1 MAVGWRLG
9 VPWARAPRSGCSSRR
24 STWVADRRFHAGTS
38 DERPQRHPRKS
49 RAHSPQVTG
58 SSRVSERV
66 RRYGAVTPLALARDA
81 RRRCFLTTIETQHC
95 PHNPF
100 PKEGRLHMPFFY
112 RRALGV
118 AAVAAAAGAG
128 PLAAQQPAQA
138 PQVTVGGLVYT
149 QFVYQLK
156 DTLSH
161 VNNFDITRAYVN
173 VLGKFSGGV
182 GTRLTADIYRNT
194 DGSLAY
200 RLKYAFAT
208 YTPTGSPVTYK
219 LGLLHTPW
227 LDWEEALWDYRMQ
240 GTMPLERGFMKP
252 DGTQSAYVSA
262 SDFGAGVDGKW
273 GPDKVNFQLTVV
285 NGEYYKAAPGDQGKD
300 VMGRVS
306 VRVSDT
312 DDSSRVGG
320 LRVTAYAQYGKPT
333 GGGERDRYLA
343 MVSYRTKQI
352 TLARDA
358 VADQQAGVADRQ
370 TRLIGGVS
378 YQLSPN
384 WRLLGDWDYV
394 SFQVTPNPAQEA
406 VRSQA
411 LFQTQFTF

>member
-1 MAVGWRLG
+1 
-9 VPWARAPRSGCSSRR
+9 
-24 STWVADRRFHAGTS
+24 
-38 DERPQRHPRKS
+38 
-49 RAHSPQVTG
+49 
-58 SSRVSERV
+58 
-66 RRYGAVTPLALARDA
+66 
-81 RRRCFLTTIETQHC
+81 
-95 PHNPF
+95 
-100 PKEGRLHMPFFY
+100 MPFFY

-352 TLARDA
+352 TLAGEAAATQDRAIGAVGVNGRVYSAFGVYKFPNTKAAVLARVD

-394 SFQVTPNPAQEA
+394 SFQGTPNPAQEA